1 MKSLQQTPSGN
12 RKDRLLELLG
22 GLKGHLLSLMIG
34 VVLYL
39 GYLLIRGSRPFT
51 NMILYNI
58 TTLING

>member
-39 GYLLIRGSRPFT
+39 GYLADSRQPPVHQYDSVQYHHP
-51 NMILYNI
+51 L
-58 TTLING
+58 